1 MGKPHFG
8 KYHYGSHGLKKGSYE
23 GRRGKNLEKGGEPVQ
38 RWINR
43 GRWEK
48 DGQAFTGSGKRRVWL
63 PAPPRGLRWSCL
75 QVFMSCVVSPAP
87 VGKIYVTTRM
97 LLKWWSVTFE
107 TRSLKTLQLLPSF
120 TCHEDAQAVLWWGP
134 GGVLVVV
141 LVRAPAK
148 NCVSESFWRQCDCKE
163 YVPFRFP
170 TSNVHQL
177 LFKETIL

>member
-1 MGKPHFG
+1 MGKPHFE
-8 KYHYGSHGLKKGSYE
+8 KYHYGSHGLKKGSHE
-23 GRRGKNLEKGGEPVQ
+23 GRRGKNLEKGGRASAVQ
-38 RWINR
+38 GQSREVR
-43 GRWEK
+43 E
-48 DGQAFTGSGKRRVWL
+48 DGQALTGSGKGRVWQ
-63 PAPPRGLRWSCL
+63 PAPPGGLRWSYL

-87 VGKIYVTTRM
+87 LGMTYVTSRM

-107 TRSLKTLQLLPSF
+107 TRSLKTLQLPPSF

-134 GGVLVVV
+134 VGVLV
-141 LVRAPAK
+141 VRAPAK
-148 NCVSESFWRQCDCKE
+148 NCISESFWRQGNCKE